1 MQAVYYERNG
11 TARDVLCVGDVET
24 PHAGAGEVRIK
35 LATSGVNPSDVKSRQ
50 GTTRKVAYPRLIPHS
65 DGAGV
70 IDEVGAGVSKSRV
83 GERVWVWNGQ
93 WRRSFGTA
101 AEFIVLPAAQAVPL
115 PDKTSFEA
123 GACLGIPAMT
133 AVHAV
138 ALADVTKGMTLFV
151 SGGAGAVSQYVIQF
165 AKKKGAKIVT
175 TISSAEKAKAALEA
189 GADHAIDYRRENV
202 GERVMDITGKHG
214 VDAIIEMDLTANAKL
229 IPGVLRPK
237 GRVIIYGTGPEALL
251 PAAFCLVNSIRLHF
265 FLVYELDA
273 AERERAISAID
284 DMLKAGQLLNRV
296 AHPTYTLADTVAAH
310 EAVERGILG
319 NVIVTNAR

>member
-11 TARDVLCVGDVET
+11 TARDVLCVGEVET

-35 LATSGVNPSDVKSRQ
+35 LAVSGVNPSDVKSRQ
-50 GTTRKVAYPRLIPHS
+50 GTTRKIAYPRVIPHS

-83 GERVWVWNGQ
+83 GERVWIWNGQ
-93 WRRSFGTA
+93 WKRPFGTA

-115 PDKTSFEA
+115 PDKASFEA

-138 ALADVTKGMTLFV
+138 TLANVTKDMTLFV

-165 AKKKGAKIVT
+165 AKAKGANIIT
-175 TISSAEKAKAALEA
+175 TVSSADKAKTAQEA
-189 GADHAIDYRRENV
+189 GADATIDYKRENV

-214 VDAIIEMDLTANAKL
+214 VDAIIELDLTANAKL
-229 IPGVLRPK
+229 IPGILRPK
-237 GRVIIYGTGPEALL
+237 GSVTIYGTGPDVSL
-251 PAAFCLVNSIRLHF
+251 PAAFCLVNSIRLQF

-273 AERERAISAID
+273 GERERALSAIND
-284 DMLKAGQLLNRV
+284 AIQAGQLLNRV
-296 AHPTYTLADTVAAH
+296 AQPTYALADTMAAH
-310 EAVERGILG
+310 EAVERGTLG
-319 NVIVTNAR
+319 NVIVTN